1 MPETK
6 SKELLFNDL
15 YKNAHTAL
23 QSIANLMPE
32 LDDEKNKIKE
42 ELKEEYERYE
52 KFMSELSHYMRDLK
66 IERKDIG
73 PMKKAMMWSAIKMN
87 TAVDT
92 SDTHVADMMLK
103 GTLNGITDI
112 TTMLNGTD
120 GDIPE
125 DVAKYA
131 KELLSVEEENE
142 KRLKKFL

>member
-1 MPETK
+1 
-6 SKELLFNDL
+6 
-15 YKNAHTAL
+15 
-23 QSIANLMPE
+23 
-32 LDDEKNKIKE
+32 
-42 ELKEEYERYE
+42 
-52 KFMSELSHYMRDLK
+52 MSELSHYMRDLK

-73 PMKKAMMWSAIKMN
+73 AMKKAMMWSAIKMN

-120 GDIPE
+120 RDIPE